1 MKKVFTLILLALLAS
16 ANVSAYGQEVQ
27 KSSKVRVLLNG
38 QSIEKVGALGLEIFN
53 EEFKKDVS
61 FLGIYNQQEL
71 ELLKQSGFEYEVV
84 ISDVSEYY
92 IERNKGLDLESVKQ
106 SLRIHTAA
114 KDYVTPENFSLGS
127 MAGYHTYAEI
137 LTELDQMR
145 TLFPNLISQKTSIG
159 LFQSIQGR
167 PVHFVRISNNP
178 DVMQEKPKVLYTA
191 LMHARE
197 PAGLQ
202 QMLYQMWYLLE
213 NYASDTEIQYLIDNV
228 EMYFIP
234 CLNPDGYV
242 YNQTTNPTGGGMH
255 RKNMRVNSDNS
266 IGVDLNRNFGYMWG
280 YDNSGSSGTPSSMT
294 YRGTAAFSE
303 PENQALKHFCETIP
317 FKLALNNH
325 TYSDLL
331 IYPWGYTNQ
340 LTPDGDVFVRFAQ
353 LLTEENNYIYGTC
366 YQTLNYYVNGGSDDW
381 MYGEQTTKDKIFAFT
396 PEAGSPSDG
405 FWPAVNRIEEIC
417 AGHTGMN
424 MNLARLALKYAR
436 LKPQLPKFISSKQG
450 HIPFTIECLGLDVPA
465 SFSVSIEPLS
475 SNLIQIGDAKLF
487 NNMTHL
493 QLQLDSISYTLHP
506 GTASGSQVSFVIK
519 LSNGDFTWNDTIHK
533 VYGQVEY
540 VINDPCNTME
550 NWTSSTWNITTQ
562 SYYSAPASIT
572 DSPSGQYANNANT
585 HITTTQTVDLS
596 NCNMAFAEFYAKW
609 DIETGWDYVQ
619 FMASTNNGQTWIP
632 LSGNYTVAGGSNQAV
647 GQPLYHGVQSTWVK
661 EEVSLDD
668 FIGQQILLRFKLI
681 SDGYITKDGFYYDD
695 FKVFKMSLS
704 NAPTLFLPDSIG
716 FYQNQSIEINLQDY
730 LSVADLNTASF
741 SWSNNNNIQLAL
753 NNWNLTIS
761 CPDENWIGDE
771 MVLFSLLSDGQTVEQ
786 EVKISCK
793 KINTVPVITGQLEVK
808 TGKNQPK
815 LLSLDYLIVDDDD
828 NAYPADFSLI
838 LMQGDNYS
846 ISAALTI
853 SPATDF
859 TGMLSVPVKVSDGI
873 DESEIYNL
881 QVEVIE
887 GLFSGNLQVLKPV
900 VSYTKQGIITIRNL
914 KPSEKVSIIRVFD
927 IVGKQLAQTELESVA
942 KEQRIEVQLKP
953 GVYILQITGAQI
965 ATVKFS
971 VNR

>member
-1 MKKVFTLILLALLAS
+1 MKKIITIALFALFAMFILQ
-16 ANVSAYGQEVQ
+16 ANAQQVE

-38 QSIEKVGALGLEIFN
+38 QSIEKVGALGLEVFN
-53 EEFKKDVS
+53 EEYKKDVS
-61 FLGIYNQQEL
+61 FLGIYNQNEL
-71 ELLKQSGFEYEVV
+71 ELLKQAGFDYEML
-84 ISDVSEYY
+84 IQDMTEYY
-92 IERNKGLDLESVKQ
+92 IQRNKSIDLELVNQNLK
-106 SLRIHTAA
+106 IHTSS
-114 KDYVTPENFSLGS
+114 KNYVTPENFSLGS

-137 LTELDQMR
+137 LSEMDQMR
-145 TLFPNLISQKTSIG
+145 LLFPNLISQKTSIG

-167 PVHFVRISNNP
+167 PIHYVRISNNP

-213 NYASDTEIQYLIDNV
+213 NYANNPEIQYLIDNV

-242 YNQTTNPTGGGMH
+242 YNQTTNPNGGGMH

-266 IGVDLNRNFGYMWG
+266 FGVDLNRNFGYMWG

-294 YRGTAAFSE
+294 YRGTAPFSE

-331 IYPWGYTNQ
+331 IYPWGYADQ
-340 LTPDGDVFVRFAQ
+340 LTPDGDIFVRFAQ
-353 LLTEENNYIYGTC
+353 LLTEENNYTYGTC
-366 YQTLNYYVNGGSDDW
+366 YQTLNYFVNGGSDDW
-381 MYGEQTTKDKIFAFT
+381 MYGEQTTKEKIFAFT
-396 PEAGSPSDG
+396 PEAGSPADG

-465 SFSVSIEPLS
+465 SFTVSIEPLS
-475 SNLIQIGDAKLF
+475 SNMIQIGDTKVF
-487 NNMTHL
+487 DNMTHL

-506 GTASGSQVSFVIK
+506 GTASGSEVSFVIK
-519 LSNGDFTWNDTIHK
+519 LSNGEFTWNDTIHK

-540 VINDPCNTME
+540 VINDPCNTMQ
-550 NWTSSTWNITTQ
+550 NWTSTTWNITTQ

-572 DSPSGQYANNANT
+572 DSPSGQYPNNANT
-585 HITTTQTVDLS
+585 HITTSQIVDLS
-596 NCNMAFAEFYAKW
+596 DCNMAFAEFYAKW

-619 FMASTNNGQTWIP
+619 FLASTNNGQTWIP
-632 LSGNYTVAGGSNQAV
+632 LAGNYTVAGGSNQAV
-647 GQPLYHGVQSTWVK
+647 GQPLYHGVQSSWVK

-668 FIGQQILLRFKLI
+668 FVGQQILLRFRLI
-681 SDGYITKDGFYYDD
+681 SDGYITKDGFYFDD
-695 FKVFKMSLS
+695 FKVFKMSMS
-704 NAPTLFLPDSIG
+704 NAPMLFLPDSIG
-716 FYQNQSIEINLQDY
+716 FYQNQSIEVNLQNY
-730 LSVADLNTASF
+730 LSGVDLNTANF

-753 NNWNLTIS
+753 NNWNLIIS
-761 CPDENWIGDE
+761 CSDENWIGDE
-771 MVLFSLLSDGQTVEQ
+771 MVLFTLESDGQTVDQ

-815 LLSLDYLIVDDDD
+815 LLSLDYLVVDDDD
-828 NAYPADFSLI
+828 NTFPDDYSLI
-838 LMQGDNYS
+838 LLQGENFT
-846 ISAALTI
+846 ISAPLTI
-853 SPATDF
+853 LPATDF
-859 TGMLSVPVKVSDGI
+859 TGMLSVPVKVSDGT
-873 DESEIYNL
+873 DESEVFNL
-881 QVEVIE
+881 QVEVID
-887 GLFSGNLQVLKPV
+887 GLSVDLTKAGKPS
-900 VSYTKQGIITIRNL
+900 VSYSNQGVLNIRNL
-914 KPSEKVSIIRVFD
+914 ESYSKASVIRVFD
-927 IVGKQLAQTELESVA
+927 IVGKQVAEAEIMMGSTEH
-942 KEQRIEVQLKP
+942 QMEVKLKP
-953 GVYILQITGAQI
+953 GVYILQITGSQV

-971 VNR
+971 VNW